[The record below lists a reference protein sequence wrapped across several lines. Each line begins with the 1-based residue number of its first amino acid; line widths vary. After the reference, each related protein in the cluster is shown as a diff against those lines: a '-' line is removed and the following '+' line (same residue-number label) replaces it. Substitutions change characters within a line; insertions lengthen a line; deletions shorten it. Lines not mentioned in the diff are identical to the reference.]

1 MFGKTK
7 KNDCTD
13 AAVIAGL
20 QSGRGPAFEN
30 AVDCLDRNCKP
41 PVAAW
46 LRQRGASAEDAEDL
60 FQDATVEFLL
70 ALARGAAVSTTPCGF
85 LFGIARNLWLKKLRD
100 RGRDDLLRNALQ
112 AEATQEQLDPPI
124 LDLMQRDSVVQNCWA
139 QISERCRTI
148 LSDYYL
154 DDRSFEQIAEKHG
167 YATAHAARQTK
178 LRCLKSLRDCV
189 GPQTDPDNLVFTLE

>member
-7 KNDCTD
+7 KNDCAD

-20 QSGRGPAFEN
+20 QSGQGAAFKY
-30 AVDCLDRNCKP
+30 AVECLDQTCKP
-41 PVAAW
+41 SVGAW
-46 LRQRGASAEDAEDL
+46 LRQRGASVEDAEDL
-60 FQDATVEFLL
+60 FQDATVELLL
-70 ALARGAAVSTTPCGF
+70 ALARGATISTTPCGF
-85 LFGIARNLWLKKLRD
+85 LFGITRHLWLKKLRN

-112 AEATQEQLDPPI
+112 AEANEEQFDPKI
-124 LDLMQRDSVVQNCWA
+124 RGLVEQDNVVQNCWA
-139 QISERCRTI
+139 QISERCRGI

-167 YATAHAARQTK
+167 YASAHAARQTK

-189 GPQTDPDNLVFTLE
+189 GPQADPENLIFILE